1 MSTLKF
7 TPMHLILFVE
17 SYTGV
22 SSRFPANC
30 KKQQYLDDL
39 VDQGLIYS
47 TGIEYK
53 VTAYGARK
61 IEQLLMTMQLPG
73 TSRDYYEP

>member
-7 TPMHLILFVE
+7 TTTHLILFIE
-17 SYTGV
+17 SYTRT
-22 SSRFPANC
+22 SSLFPASC

-39 VDQGLIYS
+39 VHQGLIYS

-73 TSRDYYEP
+73 TSRDCYEP